1 MRPVRQTRRMLR
13 RSRRAPPGRTGASTG
28 GPTGIPID
36 GPTGLTGLTGARRGS
51 RSSRR
56 VDGRGERAAD
66 AGERGTATIEFVAVF
81 LALVVPLIYAI
92 AIMADVQRA
101 LLAVSTAARE
111 VGRVYVTSSD
121 SAEALG
127 RADVAYGDVMRNFG
141 YAVGDPRAHIALRA
155 GCPAGGPPGCTGKL
169 GPGVEVTVV
178 VTYRVPVARVPFV
191 GALAGPDLQVG
202 ATHHTR
208 VDRYRGLGP

>member
-1 MRPVRQTRRMLR
+1 M
-13 RSRRAPPGRTGASTG
+13 G
-28 GPTGIPID
+28 G
-36 GPTGLTGLTGARRGS
+36 S
-51 RSSRR
+51 
-56 VDGRGERAAD
+56 
-66 AGERGTATIEFVAVF
+66 ERGAAVVEFVAVF
-81 LALVVPLIYAI
+81 LTLVVPLVYAI

-111 VGRVYVTSSD
+111 VGRVYVTASD
-121 SAEALG
+121 AAEALG

-141 YAVGDPRAHIALRA
+141 YATGDPRAHIALRT
-155 GCPAGGPPGCTGKL
+155 GCPAGAPPGCAAGL
-169 GPGVEVTVV
+169 SPGMEVTVV
-178 VTYRVPVARVPFV
+178 VTYRVPVARLPFI